1 MSNITKKQ
9 RNELITKI
17 SKLERYLKEN
27 SAPELFLQILN
38 DIKQEFLQE
47 KYGLVF
53 EDHVE
58 DVAENNNTMLVEKNG
73 LCIENGGQVN
83 LIIEG
88 ENLVVLK
95 LLKEDY
101 EGRIDVICIDPPYNT
116 SMEWLN
122 YDDHEYVDEKDSYIH
137 SKWLSFMKKRLN
149 IAYELLSDNGIMF
162 INIDEN
168 ETGTLLLLCHQL
180 FGKNNVDVLIWPKT
194 DPRFDKNR
202 VEKPFR
208 DIKIIHEYV
217 FVCFKNREQIRLNK
231 IMQPALVDGKWIDSS
246 TNMET
251 IVQGL
256 GTTSSAKDELAEV
269 FGDRYRFQ
277 TPKPMRLIKEFVRAA
292 SNPNSV
298 ILDFFAGSGT
308 TGHAVMDLNKE
319 DNGNRIFIL
328 VNNNENNICRE
339 ITYER
344 LKWAIEKEEYP
355 ENLKYFTMAYGD
367 RI

>member
-9 RNELITKI
+9 RYELITKI

-27 SAPELFLQILN
+27 SAPERFLQILN
-38 DIKQEFLQE
+38 DIKQEFLQD

-58 DVAENNNTMLVEKNG
+58 DVAENKNTMLVEKNG

-95 LLKEDY
+95 LLE
-101 EGRIDVICIDPPYNT
+101 N
-116 SMEWLN
+116 
-122 YDDHEYVDEKDSYIH
+122 IH
-137 SKWLSFMKKRLN
+137 SKWLSFMKNRLN

-180 FGKNNVDVLIWPKT
+180 FGENNVDVLIWPKT

-246 TNMET
+246 ANMET

-292 SNPNSV
+292 SNLDSV

-344 LKWAIEKEEYP
+344 LKWAIEKEKYP
-355 ENLKYFTMAYGD
+355 VNLKYFTIAYGD